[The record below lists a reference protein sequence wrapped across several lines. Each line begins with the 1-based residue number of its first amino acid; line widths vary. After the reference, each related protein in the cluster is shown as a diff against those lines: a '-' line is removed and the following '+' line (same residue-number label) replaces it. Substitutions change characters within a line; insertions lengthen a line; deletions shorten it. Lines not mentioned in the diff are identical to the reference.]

1 MLFIETP
8 VFSRSLEGLLD
19 DEGYRVLQTELSA
32 NPAAGDLIPGGGGI
46 RKYRFALTGRGKRGG
61 ARLIYYWQVAADR
74 IFMLLAYAKNRQDD
88 LTPDEL
94 AVLRQ
99 LVKRLDHE
107 TRKKSDFR

>member
-19 DEGYRVLQTELSA
+19 DEGYRVLQAELSA
-32 NPAAGDLIPGGGGI
+32 NPAAGDLITGGVGI

-107 TRKKSDFR
+107 SRR

>member
-19 DEGYRVLQTELSA
+19 DEGYRVLQAELSA
-32 NPAAGDLIPGGGGI
+32 NPAAGDLITGGGGI

-61 ARLIYYWQVAADR
+61 ERLIYYWQVAADR

-107 TRKKSDFR
+107 SRR

>member
-19 DEGYRVLQTELSA
+19 DEGYRVLQAELSA
-32 NPAAGDLIPGGGGI
+32 NPAAGDLITGGVGI

-107 TRKKSDFR
+107 SRK